1 MVCVRVGAL
10 AGKTPG
16 IPRSLCARRPSRSI
30 LGSST
35 RTVLF
40 RAAKAEY
47 HVDGHAHRINVVG
60 RIEDLEAPILHD
72 DRKPLKRWFQSQS
85 QYTQLEAEKLIYS
98 DKESLS
104 WTDRIRRW
112 RVVAPAAMALYCL
125 FLRGGVLDGRA
136 GIYYAFQR
144 TLAELMLSLNL
155 IEFDLGLTAK
165 KRNIDNDGRSERG
178 VRGGEILPTGGS
190 PQEN

>member
-1 MVCVRVGAL
+1 
-10 AGKTPG
+10 
-16 IPRSLCARRPSRSI
+16 
-30 LGSST
+30 
-35 RTVLF
+35 
-40 RAAKAEY
+40 
-47 HVDGHAHRINVVG
+47 
-60 RIEDLEAPILHD
+60 
-72 DRKPLKRWFQSQS
+72 
-85 QYTQLEAEKLIYS
+85 
-98 DKESLS
+98 
-104 WTDRIRRW
+104 
-112 RVVAPAAMALYCL
+112 MALYCL